1 MADIIIWTSL
11 STTPGIIRSVG
22 AYAIKSWLVQ
32 HGYSV
37 KVVDFCAKLTVEE
50 IVQITERFLSD
61 ETIAIGMSTTFL
73 NLESS
78 KKLLQAR
85 EIIESKNKTVKW
97 VAGGYYASIG
107 KYDALKKWI
116 QFAGLAEDS
125 FLSWL
130 DEQRWCKTIKRNLFD
145 ITTCRQIWDDSDIIL
160 PGESLPMELG
170 RGCKFKCKFCQYP
183 LIGKKPGTYI
193 RNLDYVKEEMISN
206 YERWGVTNYYFI
218 DDTIN
223 EDDWKIQK
231 IYEISQELPFQL
243 QWVGFQRADLIYSHP
258 HQQHWIKDSGCIG
271 TFFGIESLHP
281 EASKVVGKGW
291 SAVHAKEFIP
301 ELSHNIWKNKIGI
314 QLSFIAGLP
323 GEDRQSLEN
332 TQQWCI
338 DNKFNEWKFN
348 PLFISP
354 SPLVWHS
361 EFDRNFR
368 QYGYEFKDPSD
379 KSNWSNGMWTYLEAI
394 DFTNELNKEAR
405 KVLSPGCWARNSL
418 YKSIGREFK
427 EEKYSDIDRTEL
439 GITVSNLVKEYV
451 KRSLEYPVY

>member
-1 MADIIIWTSL
+1 MADVIIWTSL
-11 STTPGIIRSVG
+11 SSTPGIIRSVG
-22 AYAIKSWLVQ
+22 PYAIKSWLMQ

-37 KVVDFCAKLTVEE
+37 KVVDFCAKLTIDE

-73 NLESS
+73 NFESS
-78 KKLLQAR
+78 RRLLQAR
-85 EIIESKNKTVKW
+85 QIIESRNKKVKW
-97 VAGGYYASIG
+97 VAGGYYAGISR
-107 KYDALKKWI
+107 YDALKDWI
-116 QFAGLAEDS
+116 QFGGLAEDQ

-130 DEQRWCKTIKRNLFD
+130 DEQKGKTIKRNLFD
-145 ITTCRQIWDDSDIIL
+145 ITTCRHRWDDSDIIL

-193 RNLDYVKEEMISN
+193 RNLDYVKEEMIEN

-223 EDDWKIQK
+223 EDDWKVQK
-231 IYEISQELPFQL
+231 IYEIAQQLPFQL

-258 HQQHWIKDSGCIG
+258 HQSQWIKDSGCLG

-291 SAVHAKEFIP
+291 SAVHAREYIP
-301 ELSHNIWKNKIGI
+301 ELANNIWKNKIGI

-323 GEDRQSLEN
+323 GENKQSLEN

-348 PLFISP
+348 PLYISP
-354 SPLVWHS
+354 SPLVWQS
-361 EFDRNFR
+361 EFDKNYRN
-368 QYGYEFKDPSD
+368 YGYTFNDPND
-379 KSNWSNGMWTYLEAI
+379 KQNWSNGMWTFKDAL
-394 DFTNELNKEAR
+394 DFTNELNEEAR
-405 KVLSPGCWARNSL
+405 KIISPGCWGRNSL
-418 YKSIGREFK
+418 YKSLGKDFK
-427 EEKYSDIDRTEL
+427 QEKFADLDKQDTINRVKDR
-439 GITVSNLVKEYV
+439 IKEYV
-451 KRSLEYPVY
+451 KRSLEYPQY